1 MAELLRRPGYTA
13 RTQEIRPGGQAIA
26 AAHHAQTLA
35 KRSLQLDRAGTP
47 SKLPQAKTHYPSPVA
62 KSAAYRQYLR
72 QEPDALTRTS
82 GSVRGDRG
90 NPVPYRDGWIVHDR
104 FQAHLSPEI
113 NLGCIDHNIF
123 VG

>member
-35 KRSLQLDRAGTP
+35 ERSLQLVRAGTP
-47 SKLPQAKTHYPSPVA
+47 SKHLLAKTHHPSPVA
-62 KSAAYRQYLR
+62 KSAAYRQYPR

-90 NPVPYRDGWIVHDR
+90 NPVSYRDENRKNCPKTPLW
-104 FQAHLSPEI
+104 FK
-113 NLGCIDHNIF
+113 LGLT
-123 VG
+123 GS